1 MNLLAFLREI
11 RKQGADISRIN
22 IRVNNWDGIW
32 AKGIPIAGLRGNRIT
47 LTTGKDHNMTLQ
59 SGHVVLSCTVDSI
72 TKQRFE
78 RTNLREKSPAF
89 ILDLTPAV
97 ARTLDW

>member
-1 MNLLAFLREI
+1 MKLLAFLREI

-22 IRVNNWDGIW
+22 IRVKAWDGIW
-32 AKGIPIAGLRGNRIT
+32 TTGIPIVSLRGNRIT
-47 LTTGKDHNMTLQ
+47 VLSRPEHAMTLQ
-59 SGHVVLSCTVDSI
+59 SGHVVLNCTVDSI